1 MELQEL
7 TPSLWN
13 LYNFIKARSLNG
25 EKTTVR
31 DVCDQ
36 FPDIY
41 HLNDKESNFTNCPN
55 LYKDIDLLNSSYQI
69 EKIIVKDYN
78 NFHLATEEDANKY
91 ALKIKIKALK
101 LLKKYWVVQRKI
113 DKDGQGKIISAQG
126 TPIDDKSKARKFYE
140 SFIDELLEENQD
152 E

>member
-1 MELQEL
+1 MESQDL
-7 TPSLWN
+7 TTSLWD
-13 LYNFIKARSLNG
+13 LYNFIKERSLNG

-31 DVCDQ
+31 DVCEQ
-36 FPDIY
+36 FPETY

-78 NFHLATEEDANKY
+78 NFHLATKEDANKY
-91 ALKIKIKALK
+91 ANKIKFKALK

-113 DKDGQGKIISAQG
+113 DKDGQGKCIGANGQ
-126 TPIDDKSKARKFYE
+126 PIDDKSKARRFYE
-140 SFIDELLEENQD
+140 SFIDELLEDGQ
-152 E
+152 